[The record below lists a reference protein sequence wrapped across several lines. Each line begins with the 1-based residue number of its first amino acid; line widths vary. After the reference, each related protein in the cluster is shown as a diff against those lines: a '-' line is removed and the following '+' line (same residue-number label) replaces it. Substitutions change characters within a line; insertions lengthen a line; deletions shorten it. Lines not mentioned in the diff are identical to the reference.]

1 MAPKPSAPAAATSAG
16 APQAARGSLGAL
28 TNGPMNGAKN
38 GAGVTVLTRPVQAMP
53 FAQGRGGSA
62 GGSAGA
68 GGGGGG
74 TAGRASRLAELD
86 ALLDGVFV
94 APRVIDQR
102 AFDELAGA
110 LRSIVRDAATQA
122 VVLES
127 SSVEVKGLGSQL
139 REATQA
145 LESRLDSAQRA
156 LPALEERVGRAERV
170 LDAAKV
176 ELAARVAQIKDHA
189 LKDLSIDDATVFS
202 LIEGRAREMARALA
216 KQAIAEEMAQARA
229 AMATEIQK
237 QVDACV
243 ARVFEAASRA
253 DEAASRAEGLTQR
266 LDAAAARE
274 REALERVNSA
284 VAESESTVQRLTGL
298 GEACESRGQ
307 SMVSRVSRVVQEALE
322 AETSLGAQAAS
333 LAERVATARTHAE
346 DARRILDEARERADL
361 VARGAEESAR
371 IAVERLDAAKRAA
384 DTAALA
390 QERGRALAERTISE
404 LQAKASEVQAAADA
418 TVASAGENL
427 RSALAAAAR
436 EVGEHDLLARLE
448 QRVRDAKVADE
459 TLADALVAAAEHVDR
474 TSREAM
480 TRATADLDSRLRERA
495 DATIAS
501 AIEDA
506 QRRADAVARTLAES
520 VASAERQHRDAIASA
535 TRDMAE
541 RLAAMSAS
549 VDALVARA
557 GEVERSTEAFDELR
571 AATDVA
577 TLTAAELRE
586 LVAAGEQGE
595 ARADVVRAAC
605 EAARDEAD
613 AATCRLGDAIAHGS
627 SRMDALCIA
636 LDHMRTEYEHLLS
649 ASQEASRMVAPVVQE
664 LTRRIELA
672 REVIGAD
679 VRAAI
684 DQAVAA
690 TIAPTTTRVR
700 EMGDWLTALVTQ
712 ADQIGRAL
720 DRMTAR
726 HALLLA
732 KVEGRAPGAQDG
744 GASGVSNGGGTSAGP
759 RGPEGKAAE
768 SARDQ
773 QRDQQRRA

>member
-1 MAPKPSAPAAATSAG
+1 MDI
-16 APQAARGSLGAL
+16 
-28 TNGPMNGAKN
+28 AKN
-38 GAGVTVLTRPVQAMP
+38 GTGVTVLTRPVQAMP
-53 FAQGRGGSA
+53 LAQGRGGN
-62 GGSAGA
+62 A

-74 TAGRASRLAELD
+74 GGASRLAELD

-110 LRSIVRDAATQA
+110 LRSIVRDAAAQA

-145 LESRLDSAQRA
+145 LESRLDTAQRA

-189 LKDLSIDDATVFS
+189 LKDLSIDDATVFA
-202 LIEGRAREMARALA
+202 LIEGRAREMARAIA

-253 DEAASRAEGLTQR
+253 DDAASRAEGLTQR

-274 REALERVNSA
+274 REALERVNAA

-346 DARRILDEARERADL
+346 EARRILDEARERADL
-361 VARGAEESAR
+361 VARGAEESTR

-384 DTAALA
+384 DAAALS
-390 QERGRALAERTISE
+390 QERTRALAERTLSD
-404 LQAKASEVQAAADA
+404 VQATAEA
-418 TVASAGENL
+418 TVASAGESL
-427 RSALAAAAR
+427 RSALASAAR

-448 QRVRDAKVADE
+448 QRVRDARVADE

-506 QRRADAVARTLAES
+506 QRRADAVARTLADS

-595 ARADVVRAAC
+595 ARAEGVRAAF
-605 EAARDEAD
+605 EAARGEAD
-613 AATCRLGDAIAHGS
+613 AATRRLGDAIAHGS

-732 KVEGRAPGAQDG
+732 KVEGRVQSAPDG
-744 GASGVSNGGGTSAGP
+744 GASGPGS
-759 RGPEGKAAE
+759 RGPEGKAPE
-768 SARDQ
+768 SARDHLRDP
-773 QRDQQRRA
+773 QRDQRRA